1 MSLESDLFEKMRP
14 DISRLPEYGF
24 KKADRQY
31 VLERMICDNTMKAR
45 IIIDEALH
53 ISGTVYDDFDEE
65 YVAFRPDGA
74 RGQFAARVRMEY
86 IDLLEDIARHCFVNV
101 PFSSDQAN
109 RINDYVYRTYQN
121 VPEYI
126 FEKFPSYAVYRNESG
141 KWYGL
146 IAEVPAGTLENV
158 DEKKEILNIRVDSS
172 RMAQILNQ
180 PGIFPAFHMNKKN
193 WVSAVLDDTLSD
205 AQIEKMIDESHERIS
220 SGKTNLIR
228 SEWIIPS
235 NPKYFDLDHAFSQ
248 SDLLYWK
255 QSSKVKTGDLV
266 YIYSGMPFG
275 EIRWLCEAVETDLP
289 YKGANDG
296 PVHFEKLM
304 RLKKIRFFDGH
315 LLNRKMIARYGVTNI
330 RGPRYMPKELKEEI
344 IRLYNLEE
352 NENE

>member
-14 DISRLPEYGF
+14 DTGRLADYGF
-24 KKADRQY
+24 KKNDNQY
-31 VLERMICDNTMKAR
+31 ILDRMICGETMKAR
-45 IIIDEALH
+45 IIIDESLH
-53 ISGTVYDDFDEE
+53 ISGRVYDDFDEE
-65 YVAFRPDGA
+65 YVAFRPEGA
-74 RGQFAARVRMEY
+74 RGEFAARVRMEY
-86 IDLLEDIARHCFVNV
+86 IDLLEDIARHCFVKV
-101 PFSSDQAN
+101 PFISDQAN
-109 RINDYVYRTYQN
+109 RINDYIFNVYHN

-126 FEKFPSYAVYRNESG
+126 FAKFPGYAVYRNDGG

-146 IAEVPAGTLENV
+146 IAEVPAGTLPEV
-158 DEKKEILNIRVDSS
+158 DEKKEIINIRVDSS
-172 RMAQILNQ
+172 EMAEILNL

-193 WVSAVLDDTLSD
+193 WVTAVLDDTLSD
-205 AQIEKMIDESHERIS
+205 AEIKRLVDQSRELIS
-220 SGKTNLIR
+220 GGKTNLIR

-235 NPKYFDLDHAFSQ
+235 NPKYFDLDHAFSV
-248 SDLLYWK
+248 SELLYWK
-255 QSSKVKTGDLV
+255 QSSKVRVGDLV